1 MFSILGFM
9 APRFGLP
16 WLPPGGARCLDSGPG
31 TRLLSGLVEVSV
43 IDCRLGPLYVGGVN
57 VCGELEDISR
67 SADSG
72 AQGMESALA
81 HHPFMALHLETDPR
95 K

>member
-1 MFSILGFM
+1 M
-9 APRFGLP
+9 
-16 WLPPGGARCLDSGPG
+16 
-31 TRLLSGLVEVSV
+31 

-57 VCGELEDISR
+57 VCGELEDISW

-81 HHPFMALHLETDPR
+81 DHPFMALHLETDPR

>member
-1 MFSILGFM
+1 M
-9 APRFGLP
+9 
-16 WLPPGGARCLDSGPG
+16 
-31 TRLLSGLVEVSV
+31 